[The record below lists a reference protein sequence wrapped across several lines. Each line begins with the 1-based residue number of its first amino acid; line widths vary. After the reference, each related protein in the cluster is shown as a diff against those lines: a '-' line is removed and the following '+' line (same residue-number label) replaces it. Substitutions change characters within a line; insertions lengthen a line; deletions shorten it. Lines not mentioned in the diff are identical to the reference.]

1 MSSQNN
7 RASNSSWGGDRIAE
21 RAEHAPILGALL
33 PNRVTFIEP
42 ESSLAPSGFVNREDA
57 GR

>member
-1 MSSQNN
+1 M
-7 RASNSSWGGDRIAE
+7 GGDRIAE

-33 PNRVTFIEP
+33 PNWVTFIEP